1 MNAMT
6 AAELFNNIKKKTSFL
21 CVGLD
26 TDFNKIPRMLLDK
39 EYPIFEFNKRIIDAT
54 EDLVVAYKPNLA
66 FYETMGT
73 AGWMSL
79 EMTVNY
85 IRKNFPEIFII
96 ADAKRGD
103 IGNTSAMYANAFF
116 RNLDFDAVTLSP
128 YMGRDSIQP
137 YLEFKNK
144 WSIILGLTSN
154 SGAQDFQQ
162 IRTADD
168 QLLFEKVI
176 STVKEWG
183 NTDNTMFVVGATK
196 ADQLQHIRRIIPDH
210 FLLVPGIGAQGGNL
224 EEVFAAGYNSQCGLL
239 VNVSRSIIYAD
250 VTNRFEIAA
259 RQKAIETRDQMEAL
273 LARAEL
279 V

>member
-1 MNAMT
+1 MT
-6 AAELFNNIKKKTSFL
+6 ASEIFNNIKKKTSFL
-21 CVGLD
+21 CIGLD
-26 TDFNKIPRMLLDK
+26 TDFNKIPKMLLEK

-66 FYETMGT
+66 FYETMGA

-85 IRKNFPEIFII
+85 IRKHFPEIFII

-103 IGNTSAMYANAFF
+103 IGNTSGMYANAFF

-137 YLEFKNK
+137 YLDFRNK

-154 SGAQDFQQ
+154 AGSQDFQQ

-176 STVKEWG
+176 STAKEWG

-196 ADQLQHIRRIIPDH
+196 ADQLQQIRKIVPEH

-224 EEVFAAGYNSQCGLL
+224 EDVFQSGYNSQCGLL

-250 VTNRFEIAA
+250 VTNRFEISA
-259 RQKAIETRDQMEAL
+259 RQKAIEIRDQMEELLTRAAL
-273 LARAEL
+273 I
-279 V
+279 

>member
-1 MNAMT
+1 MT
-6 AAELFNNIKKKTSFL
+6 AAELFNNIRKKTSFL
-21 CVGLD
+21 CIGLD
-26 TDFNKIPRMLLDK
+26 TDFNKIPKVLLEK

-144 WSIILGLTSN
+144 WSIILGITSN
-154 SGAQDFQQ
+154 AGSKDFQQ
-162 IRTADD
+162 VKTADD

-176 STVKEWG
+176 NTAKTWG
-183 NTDNTMFVVGATK
+183 NTDNTMFVVGATQ
-196 ADQLQHIRRIIPDH
+196 ADQIQAIRKIVPDH
-210 FLLVPGIGAQGGNL
+210 FLLVPGIGAQGGNM
-224 EEVFAAGYNSQCGLL
+224 EEVFQAGYNSQCGLL

-250 VTNRFEIAA
+250 VTSRFEISA
-259 RQKAIETRDQMEAL
+259 RQKAIDYRDQMETL
-273 LARAEL
+273 LSRADL

>member
-1 MNAMT
+1 MNAE
-6 AAELFNNIKKKTSFL
+6 ELFNNIKKKSSFL

-26 TDFNKIPRMLLDK
+26 TDFNKIPKALLDY
-39 EYPIFEFNKRIIDAT
+39 EYPIFEFNKRIVDAT

-66 FYETMGT
+66 FYESMGT

-85 IRKNFPEIFII
+85 IRKHFPEIFLI

-103 IGNTSAMYANAFF
+103 IGNTSMMYANAFF

-154 SGAQDFQQ
+154 EGSQDLQQ
-162 IRTADD
+162 LQTS
-168 QLLFEKVI
+168 EKKFFYEEVL
-176 STVKEWG
+176 SKVKSWG
-183 NTDNTMFVVGATK
+183 TSDNTMFVIGATK
-196 ADQLQHIRRIIPDH
+196 ADLFKSIRKIVPDH
-210 FLLVPGIGAQGGNL
+210 FLLVPGIGAQGGSL
-224 EEVFAAGYNSQCGLL
+224 EEVFKNGHNNQCGLL
-239 VNVSRSIIYAD
+239 VNVSRAIIYAD
-250 VTNRFEIAA
+250 VTSRFEISA
-259 RQKAIETRDQMEAL
+259 RQKAIDYRDQMETL
-273 LARAEL
+273 LSKAGL

>member
-1 MNAMT
+1 MT

-21 CVGLD
+21 CIGLD
-26 TDFNKIPRMLLDK
+26 TDFNKIPRALLEK

-66 FYETMGT
+66 FYETMGA

-85 IRKNFPEIFII
+85 IRKNFPDIFII

-137 YLEFKNK
+137 YLEFRNK

-154 SGAQDFQQ
+154 AGSQDFQQ
-162 IRTADD
+162 IKTADD

-176 STVKEWG
+176 QTAKTWG
-183 NTDNTMFVVGATK
+183 NTNNTMFVVGATK
-196 ADQLQHIRRIIPDH
+196 ADQLQEIRKIIPDH
-210 FLLVPGIGAQGGNL
+210 FLLVPGIGAQGGDMDA
-224 EEVFAAGYNSQCGLL
+224 VFESGHNSQCGLL

-250 VTNRFEIAA
+250 VTSRFEISA
-259 RQKAIETRDQMEAL
+259 RQKAIETRDQMEEL
-273 LARAEL
+273 LSRANL